1 MKAITFHNLF
11 EVKIAVGRMGDDG
24 TVRKVK
30 ETYVVNAVSFADA
43 ENRVFL
49 EIGDVNRI
57 ADVLTIVRAPYKEV
71 FFLDNDDAEASW
83 YKVKVA
89 MIILDEQAG
98 KERKSSVYYLVQGSS
113 LANALANVD
122 TVMRS
127 SMIDYVSASGTETNV
142 CDIFK

>member
-1 MKAITFHNLF
+1 
-11 EVKIAVGRMGDDG
+11 
-24 TVRKVK
+24 
-30 ETYVVNAVSFADA
+30 
-43 ENRVFL
+43 
-49 EIGDVNRI
+49 
-57 ADVLTIVRAPYKEV
+57 
-71 FFLDNDDAEASW
+71 
-83 YKVKVA
+83 